1 MIAHERLVLAAAGLT
16 ASLLFSCK
24 SESEASKSP
33 TSAGLDGGESASSS
47 RVQTFGTPLSTSP
60 SYSLSDVLAD
70 PQRLAG
76 QTIRVSGHVR
86 KACSAKGCWMEL
98 ATDSTPSAAAC
109 RVTFKDYGF
118 FVPTDSAGAEAQVEG
133 QVAVKR
139 VRAAHVK
146 HYEGEGATFP
156 SKREDGSADEVRIV
170 ATGVELTR

>member
-1 MIAHERLVLAAAGLT
+1 
-16 ASLLFSCK
+16 
-24 SESEASKSP
+24 
-33 TSAGLDGGESASSS
+33 
-47 RVQTFGTPLSTSP
+47 
-60 SYSLSDVLAD
+60 
-70 PQRLAG
+70 
-76 QTIRVSGHVR
+76 
-86 KACSAKGCWMEL
+86 MEL